1 MKATMSSRP
10 DAIKELYNDR
20 WDCETAFRKLKTS
33 LGLVHFHSR
42 KMKYIL
48 QELYIKLILNN
59 LICFVM
65 EVVRSEDDERYGD
78 FYETE
83 ESDALKDVTDIEDD
97 IPPESFNTFRIGLAF
112 SQAVTACRKLFKGDW
127 RKI

>member
-48 QELYIKLILNN
+48 QELFKLILNN

-83 ESDALKDVTDIEDD
+83 ESDTRKVLQLSSVTDIEDGIRD
-97 IPPESFNTFRIGLAF
+97 ES
-112 SQAVTACRKLFKGDW
+112 V
-127 RKI
+127 